1 MAGAAEPLLAKDS
14 KAAQKR
20 VRPAVSVLTQD
31 VPLVGDVAAS
41 PTIYRTI
48 YVGVSIRIALTLRC
62 HRRIPLGS
70 NLGWQ
75 RRDWRKAKKRFSDS
89 RFRANPEIGAKRYQ
103 AGEQECEKGMDFDK
117 PGAKVCQSVARRRG
131 VCARRKLR
139 RHSDFPRGG
148 SFCYPRH

>member
-1 MAGAAEPLLAKDS
+1 MAGAVEPLLAKDS
-14 KAAQKR
+14 KAAQKP
-20 VRPAVSVLTQD
+20 VRAAVSVLTQD
-31 VPLVGDVAAS
+31 RYQEPPAGVIAESVPLVGDVAAS

-62 HRRIPLGS
+62 DRRIPLGS

-103 AGEQECEKGMDFDK
+103 AGEQKRE
-117 PGAKVCQSVARRRG
+117 
-131 VCARRKLR
+131 
-139 RHSDFPRGG
+139 
-148 SFCYPRH
+148 